1 MQVDLQPLVSL
12 SAALASGKA
21 SGSKGSEEKKAAAAA
36 CQRVLYTLQSGGRR
50 LWANLAPAVA
60 LDASQVLVEYVS
72 EGVLHDVLNKQ
83 VGLRVEAYQRVLQ
96 QGIEFELHAVSSA
109 PDHDIFWSELING
122 RRYYDQLHSRP
133 SAVALRATVALRLSG
148 RWGGGW

>member
-1 MQVDLQPLVSL
+1 MKRCELLLVRRLNRFGSPPLGRLNHRFNSLTSACVLACFFAALLQLGAQKAAVQVDLQPLVSL

-50 LWANLAPAVA
+50 LWASLAPAVA

-83 VGLRVEAYQRVLQ
+83 VGLRAEALQQVLQ
-96 QGIEFELHAVSSA
+96 LFAV
-109 PDHDIFWSELING
+109 I
-122 RRYYDQLHSRP
+122 
-133 SAVALRATVALRLSG
+133 
-148 RWGGGW
+148 